1 MNVIQNEACRAIVNI
16 FETGRV
22 RGDYGAVG
30 VLPGDKGHLSYG
42 RSQVCLGGG
51 NLFKLLGLYCAKP
64 GALFAKDIEPLL
76 PRFQSIDV
84 TLDTDESVK
93 ALLRS
98 AGQEDPVMRGAQD
111 LFFNQHFFAP
121 ACNDAAAFGLTLPLG
136 NAVVYDSHV
145 QGGWRILSARI
156 GKVNARGE
164 KDWIGQYIQM
174 RREWLAAGKP
184 PVPATVF
191 RMDSLA
197 SLVEAGK
204 WDLAL
209 PFRVH
214 GVTVTEEALMGGEVP
229 VAGDTARSL
238 RLTTPYLRGDDVK
251 ALQQALSANG
261 IAAPLDGVYGP
272 YTDALVKKWQAAK
285 SIGENGV
292 GPLTRKS
299 LNLPG

>member
-1 MNVIQNEACRAIVNI
+1 MKA
-16 FETGRV
+16 
-22 RGDYGAVG
+22 
-30 VLPGDKGHLSYG
+30 
-42 RSQVCLGGG
+42 
-51 NLFKLLGLYCAKP
+51 
-64 GALFAKDIEPLL
+64 L
-76 PRFQSIDV
+76 PR
-84 TLDTDESVK
+84 
-93 ALLRS
+93 R
-98 AGQEDPVMRGAQD
+98 AGQQDPVMRGAQD

-145 QGGWRILSARI
+145 QGGWKILSARI

-191 RMDSLA
+191 RMDSLH
-197 SLVEAGK
+197 SVEAGK

-214 GVTVTEEALMGGEVP
+214 GVTVTEEALTGGEAP
-229 VAGDTARSL
+229 VAGDTAKAR

-251 ALQQALSANG
+251 RCSRRFRQRDSPPRRTACTALYRCAGEEVAALEGHRRERRRPVDAE
-261 IAAPLDGVYGP
+261 IAEPAGLGGQGGGLAWRRGP
-272 YTDALVKKWQAAK
+272 R
-285 SIGENGV
+285 E
-292 GPLTRKS
+292 
-299 LNLPG
+299 